1 MHAHI
6 RPRHNIC
13 LPNSCS
19 FAAQGQAH
27 QGKTA
32 KVTEAAHLRA
42 VEHTELVHVIPDIQV
57 LGGALVLVE
66 HELGGPPVPGGRV

>member
-13 LPNSCS
+13 LSNSCS
-19 FAAQGQAH
+19 FAAQGQVFCR
-27 QGKTA
+27 KEA

-42 VEHTELVHVIPDIQV
+42 VEHTELIHVIPDVQV

-66 HELGGPPVPGGRV
+66 HELGCPPVPGGRV